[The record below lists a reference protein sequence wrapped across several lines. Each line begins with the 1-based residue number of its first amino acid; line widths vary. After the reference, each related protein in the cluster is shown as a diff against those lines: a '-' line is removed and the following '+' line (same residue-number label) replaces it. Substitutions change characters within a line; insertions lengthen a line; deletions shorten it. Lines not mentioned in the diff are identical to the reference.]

1 MALKVVQS
9 LLQSLVSKPEGPAAP
24 VVLMAA
30 DLIMAAS
37 TRSKTVGCMSKD
49 SSPCCWRAVAETGW
63 QGGCFL
69 LSTSITESDSP
80 LLEGMVSL
88 GCRTP
93 PLPRLQISWKA
104 DLVLPS
110 NMRFA
115 KERAR
120 RCSSSDEALYFGR
133 RCCRA
138 FPSFTS
144 SRKSPSFQNFK
155 RRSTQEI

>member
-1 MALKVVQS
+1 MQS
-9 LLQSLVSKPEGPAAP
+9 LLQSLASKPEGPAAP
-24 VVLMAA
+24 VVLMLV
-30 DLIMAAS
+30 DLIMAAF
-37 TRSKTVGCMSKD
+37 TRSKTIGCKSKD
-49 SSPCCWRAVAETGW
+49 SSPCCWRVMAETGW
-63 QGGCFL
+63 QGRCL
-69 LSTSITESDSP
+69 LFSTSITESDSP

-93 PLPRLQISWKA
+93 PLPRLQISWRV

-120 RCSSSDEALYFGR
+120 RCLSSGEPLYFGR

-144 SRKSPSFQNFK
+144 SRKSPK
-155 RRSTQEI
+155 PRSRQEMWSLVFYF